1 MILWPDCAKKS
12 PKKARPQTNLGV
24 ALYQRGKISEAMN
37 RYSEALRI
45 DPNYKNTHYNLAN
58 TFEKQG
64 KFEEARI
71 NYEAALRTRP
81 DFPESSRNLQRT
93 LQLIGR
99 PIDVTKTFVRP

>member
-1 MILWPDCAKKS
+1 
-12 PKKARPQTNLGV
+12 
-24 ALYQRGKISEAMN
+24 MN
-37 RYSEALRI
+37 RYSEALRT
-45 DPNYKNTHYNLAN
+45 DPNYKNAHYNIAN
-58 TFEKQG
+58 TFGKQG
-64 KFEEARI
+64 KFKEARI